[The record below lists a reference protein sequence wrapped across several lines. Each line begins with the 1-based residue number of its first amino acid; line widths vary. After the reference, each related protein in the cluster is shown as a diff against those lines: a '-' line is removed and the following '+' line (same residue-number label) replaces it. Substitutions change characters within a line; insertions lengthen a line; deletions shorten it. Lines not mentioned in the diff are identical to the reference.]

1 MAEND
6 INESNI
12 FKELSWE
19 LDFWNIQNL
28 DNNWNPEEKD
38 LNYYMKLSS
47 KILMYV
53 NIGFFTLLLILFSYI
68 KIEQN
73 DTLLENS
80 YVNPICYFL
89 LWWETSSLVW
99 DCSSVSA
106 LSNKYDNSIKELKNS
121 ATNKIIEI
129 ASPLFSI
136 KNFTLSKDIK
146 FIIDKNE
153 TKIKPLV
160 ILEEFDKIKNSFT
173 SRDKWQIKCQN
184 ISMDNDSNFS
194 INCTAYTSDWNTSIP
209 TSEAWKKV
217 SWTSMSL
224 AANFINYLEKN
235 STNFE
240 IVNKPKSFSIQN
252 YSWNWYYTKKTDF
265 NLNLKYRNNNINN
278 F

>member
-12 FKELSWE
+12 FKELSGE
-19 LDFWNIQNL
+19 LDFGNIQNV
-28 DNNWNPEEKD
+28 DNNGNLEKKD
-38 LNYYMKLSS
+38 ANYYMKLSS

-80 YVNPICYFL
+80 YINPICYFL
-89 LWWETSSLVW
+89 LGGETSSLVG

-106 LSNKYDNSIKELKNS
+106 LSNKYNNSIKDLKTS

-129 ASPLFSI
+129 SSPLFAI
-136 KNFTLSKDIK
+136 KNFTLSKDVK
-146 FIIDKNE
+146 FIIDKNQ

-160 ILEEFDKIKNSFT
+160 IFEEFDKIKNAFT
-173 SRDKWQIKCQN
+173 SRDKGQIQCQN
-184 ISMDNDSNFS
+184 ISMDNDFNFS

-209 TSEAWKKV
+209 TAEVGKKV
-217 SWTSMSL
+217 SGTSISL

-240 IVNKPKSFSIQN
+240 IINKPKSFSIQN
-252 YSWNWYYTKKTDF
+252 YSGNGYYTKKTDF
-265 NLNLKYRNNNINN
+265 NLTLKYRDNNINN